1 MKKIILLILSYL
13 LISFNTYVF
22 STEDKNQNLLE
33 IGVLAPFSGELKDLG
48 EEILYSVNLAL
59 HDLGNPNIKI
69 FPEDSGS
76 QNEKIVEACEKF
88 GNKGVKI
95 VIGPVQSKQTN
106 KLYDCKEIIFLS
118 LSNMNSNI
126 NKNIIMLG
134 INLESQLLSIKNFIE
149 TKKKKKTLILFPKNI
164 YTKHIEKNI
173 SQINFTNSK
182 IFKYDQDPE
191 KLTKQIERLT
201 NYKQR
206 KINLESRIKKLEGSD
221 QPKDLRELKNLKQK
235 YTLGKINFDSIIILD
250 FGDSLKSVLTSL
262 AYTDVSG
269 EEILIVTSNQWFD
282 QSLLSETSIKSI
294 YFPSIN
300 FKNFKNFKKEFFNIY
315 KYNPAEISILSYDAV
330 GLIYYTWKQRG
341 EIKTVNH
348 FNFKKDI
355 KGKVGKFNITDNKLI
370 QKLKVYRIKDGN
382 FTEYKF

>member
-22 STEDKNQNLLE
+22 SAEDKNKSLLE

-59 HDLGNPNIKI
+59 HDLGKPNIKI

-88 GNKGVKI
+88 RNDKIKI

-106 KLYDCKEIIFLS
+106 KLYDCDEIIFLS

-134 INLESQLLSIKNFIE
+134 INLESQLLSIRNFIE

-173 SQINFTNSK
+173 SQVNFTNSK

-191 KLTKQIERLT
+191 KLTKQIEKLT

-206 KINLESRIKKLEGSD
+206 KINLETRIKKLEGSD
-221 QPKDLRELKNLKQK
+221 LPKDLRELNKLKQK
-235 YTLGKINFDSIIILD
+235 YTLGKVNFDSIIILD

-282 QSLLSETSIKSI
+282 QSLLAETSIKNL
-294 YFPSIN
+294 YFPSVN
-300 FKNFKNFKKEFFNIY
+300 FKNFTNFKENFFKIY
-315 KYNPAEISILSYDAV
+315 KYNPTQISILSYDAV
-330 GLIYYTWKQRG
+330 GLINYTWKKSG
-341 EIKTVNH
+341 EIKSVND
-348 FNFKKDI
+348 FNFKKNI
-355 KGKVGKFNITDNKLI
+355 KGKVGKFNISDNKVI
-370 QKLKVYRIKDGN
+370 QKLDVYNIKDGN
-382 FTEYKF
+382 FIEYNF

>member
-1 MKKIILLILSYL
+1 MKKKILLILTYL

-22 STEDKNQNLLE
+22 AAEDKNEDLLK

-48 EEILYSVNLAL
+48 EEILFSINIAL
-59 HDLGNPNIKI
+59 HDLGNPDIKV
-69 FPEDSGS
+69 FPHDSGS
-76 QNEKIVEACEKF
+76 QNEKILDACRKF
-88 GNKGVKI
+88 ENNEIKI

-106 KLYDCKEIIFLS
+106 KLGSCNNIIFLS
-118 LSNMNSNI
+118 LSNMNSDV

-149 TKKKKKTLILFPKNI
+149 KKKRNKTLILFPKNN

-173 SQINFTNSK
+173 SQVNFANSK

-191 KLTKQIERLT
+191 KLTKQIEKLT
-201 NYKQR
+201 NYEQR
-206 KINLESRIKKLEGSD
+206 KINLEARIKKLEGSD
-221 QPKDLRELKNLKQK
+221 QPKDLRELNKLKQK
-235 YTLGKINFDSIIILD
+235 YTLGKVNFDSIIILD

-282 QSLLSETSIKSI
+282 QSLLTETSIKNL

-300 FKNFKNFKKEFFNIY
+300 FKNFINFKENFFKIY
-315 KYNPAEISILSYDAV
+315 KYNPTQISILGYDAV
-330 GLIYYTWKQRG
+330 GLINYTWKKSG
-341 EIKTVNH
+341 EIKSVND
-348 FNFKKDI
+348 FNFKKNI
-355 KGKVGKFNITDNKLI
+355 KGKVGKFNIFDNKVI
-370 QKLKVYRIKDGN
+370 QKLDVYNIKDGN
-382 FTEYKF
+382 FIKYNF

>member
-1 MKKIILLILSYL
+1 MKKFILLILAYL

-22 STEDKNQNLLE
+22 SAEDKNDNVLE
-33 IGVLAPFSGELKDLG
+33 IGILAPFSGELKDLG
-48 EEILYSVNLAL
+48 EETLYAVNLAL
-59 HDLGNPNIKI
+59 HDLGSQNIKI
-69 FPEDSGS
+69 FPKDSGS
-76 QNEKIVEACEKF
+76 QNEKILDACKKF
-88 GNKGVKI
+88 QSDGIKI
-95 VIGPVQSKQTN
+95 VIGPVQSKQIK
-106 KLYDCKEIIFLS
+106 KLDGCNEIIFLS
-118 LSNMNSNI
+118 LSNMDTNI

-134 INLESQLLSIKNFIE
+134 INLKSQLLSIKNFIE
-149 TKKKKKTLILFPKNI
+149 KRKKTKTLILFPKNI
-164 YTKHIEKNI
+164 FTKHIEKNI
-173 SQINFTNSK
+173 SEINFSNSK

-191 KLTKQIERLT
+191 KLTQQIEKLT

-221 QPKDLRELKNLKQK
+221 QPKDIRELNNLKQK

-269 EEILIVTSNQWFD
+269 EEILIITSNQWFD
-282 QSLLSETSIKSI
+282 QSLLSETSIKKF

-300 FKNFKNFKKEFFNIY
+300 FKNFKKFKKDFFDTY
-315 KYNPAEISILSYDAV
+315 KYNPSEISILTYDAV
-330 GLIYYTWKQRG
+330 GLVYYAWKQPG
-341 EIKTVNH
+341 EIKSVND

-355 KGKVGKFNITDNKLI
+355 KGKVGKFNIKDNKVI

>member
-1 MKKIILLILSYL
+1 MKKIVLLILSYL

-22 STEDKNQNLLE
+22 SAEDKNQNLLK

-59 HDLGNPNIKI
+59 HDLGNPDIKI

-76 QNEKIVEACEKF
+76 QNEKIVEACEKYRSD
-88 GNKGVKI
+88 GIKI

-106 KLYDCKEIIFLS
+106 KLYDCNEIIFLS
-118 LSNMNSNI
+118 LSNINSNI
-126 NKNIIMLG
+126 DKNIIMLG
-134 INLESQLLSIKNFIE
+134 INLESQLLSIRNFIE
-149 TKKKKKTLILFPKNI
+149 KKKKKKTLILFPKNI

-201 NYKQR
+201 NYNQR
-206 KINLESRIKKLEGSD
+206 KINLETRIKILEGSD
-221 QPKDLRELKNLKQK
+221 QPKDLRELNNLKQK

-250 FGDSLKSVLTSL
+250 FGDSLKSLLTSL

-282 QSLLSETSIKSI
+282 QSLLSETSIKSF

-300 FKNFKNFKKEFFNIY
+300 FKNFKNFKKEFLNIY
-315 KYNPAEISILSYDAV
+315 KYNPTEISILSYDAV
-330 GLIYYTWKQRG
+330 GLIYYAWKQPG
-341 EIKTVNH
+341 EIKSVND

-355 KGKVGKFNITDNKLI
+355 KGKVGKFNISDNKVI